1 MGKNMTALEMA
12 KEMHPDM
19 EEDLIVRLG
28 CPYLY
33 GVGKRPVWCTD
44 EYLKTVDRCR
54 DECWGQ
60 KSLKS
65 ES

>member
-1 MGKNMTALEMA
+1 MNKGMTALEAA
-12 KEMHPDM
+12 KKRHPDM
-19 EEDLIVRLG
+19 EEDLIVRFG

-33 GVGKRPVWCTD
+33 GVGKRPAWWRD

-60 KSLKS
+60 KVEGK
-65 ES
+65 